1 MAASS
6 LEAVDSPHGSRLFIV
21 CGKNVEAETLQVAFR
36 PFGNVQNV
44 KVIREKGVAYVKYD
58 KASSA
63 ALAMENLNGAVLN
76 NGRGPKLK
84 VLLAEAPNTSRGMHP
99 PRPAEQEISSDPDNI
114 PPRSRLFIVVPKQA
128 DPQQINDAMSGY
140 EGLEYCKTDLVASK
154 GVVFCKFT
162 KASFALRALEDT
174 TGHGT
179 VGPYKVKCMLAEP
192 KTKRGRG
199 DGSPQDM
206 FSPLTQQTA
215 KLDYGINHHLPPDA
229 SHMPLDLPMGHA
241 LSPSPIGV
249 TDYSAISGLGS
260 LSGLGGFNHLGDA
273 ANLAA
278 NMQSHLS
285 AQVIAGAG
293 AYGGSSLT
301 GRYEAS
307 PDGSCLGGGGWGD
320 RHEVNALGFN
330 MNLGSLHTGNSAA
343 VTPHDSPSL
352 CKQRLFV
359 VVHKSVTQDVLAR
372 LFRKFNGMEYC
383 DLKKD
388 PATGRSKGFCFVNY
402 STPEAAAAAIAQL
415 NGIEFPPH
423 SNQRLKVMYAE
434 QLGARN
440 QGGSAGGA
448 PGSATHAAHAAAA
461 AHAAGGARSPMAMSL
476 QASTPSPVHTPLSP
490 SVGGL
495 GSDMNVASVQS
506 VQETLANM
514 SLPRVASGNGVDEL
528 EAARRMASPISS
540 GTQAAASAGIG
551 GVLGGAPGLGSPLA
565 GTAAAVVSPPMGSP
579 LSGAVASPLMPS
591 P

>member
-1 MAASS
+1 M
-6 LEAVDSPHGSRLFIV
+6 EAVDSPHGSRLFIV

-128 DPQQINDAMSGY
+128 DPSQINDSMAAY
-140 EGLEYCKTDLVASK
+140 DGLEYCKTDLVASK

-162 KASFALRALEDT
+162 KASSALRALEDV
-174 TGHGT
+174 TGRGT

-206 FSPLTQQTA
+206 FSPLQQQAA
-215 KLDYGINHHLPPDA
+215 KLDYGMNHHGLSADA
-229 SHMPLDLPMGHA
+229 THMPLELPMGHA
-241 LSPSPIGV
+241 LSPSPMGV
-249 TDYSAISGLGS
+249 TDYTISGLG
-260 LSGLGGFNHLGDA
+260 GLGGLSGFNHLGDA

-278 NMQSHLS
+278 NAMQSHLS
-285 AQVIAGAG
+285 AQVG
-293 AYGGSSLT
+293 
-301 GRYEAS
+301 
-307 PDGSCLGGGGWGD
+307 
-320 RHEVNALGFN
+320 ALGFN
-330 MNLGSLHTGNSAA
+330 MSLGSLHTNSTS
-343 VTPHDSPSL
+343 VTPHDSPTLS
-352 CKQRLFV
+352 KQRLFV

-402 STPEAAAAAIAQL
+402 STPEAAAAAIQQL

-434 QLGARN
+434 QLGVRSN
-440 QGGSAGGA
+440 A
-448 PGSATHAAHAAAA
+448 PGSASHHSHHSAMHAAHAAAA
-461 AHAAGGARSPMAMSL
+461 VHASGGARSPMAMSL
-476 QASTPSPVHTPLSP
+476 ANSSPSPVHTPLSP
-490 SVGGL
+490 GVSL
-495 GSDMNVASVQS
+495 TPDVAS

-514 SLPRVASGNGVDEL
+514 SMPRVASTNGVEEL

-540 GTQAAASAGIG
+540 GTPTNASGVEGMVEGVVAGVVEG
-551 GVLGGAPGLGSPLA
+551 VVEGVVLGVTAEMGGSPTLGGCLGA
-565 GTAAAVVSPPMGSP
+565 GNLLVM
-579 LSGAVASPLMPS
+579 
-591 P
+591 

>member
-1 MAASS
+1 MA
-6 LEAVDSPHGSRLFIV
+6 EVDSPPGSRLFIV

-128 DPQQINDAMSGY
+128 EPQQINDAIAAY
-140 EGLEYCKTDLVASK
+140 DGLEYCKTDLVASK

-162 KASFALRALEDT
+162 KASHALRALEDV
-174 TGHGT
+174 TGRGT

-206 FSPLTQQTA
+206 FSPLTQAT
-215 KLDYGINHHLPPDA
+215 KLDYGINHHLQQDA
-229 SHMPLDLPMGHA
+229 GHMGPLDLPMGHG
-241 LSPSPIGV
+241 LSPAQIGV
-249 TDYSAISGLGS
+249 PDYGAIGGLGGLGGLGS
-260 LSGLGGFNHLGDA
+260 FHNLGDA
-273 ANLAA
+273 NLA
-278 NMQSHLS
+278 
-285 AQVIAGAG
+285 VG
-293 AYGGSSLT
+293 
-301 GRYEAS
+301 
-307 PDGSCLGGGGWGD
+307 LG
-320 RHEVNALGFN
+320 HAFN
-330 MNLGSLHTGNSAA
+330 MNLGSLHTNSST
-343 VTPHDSPSL
+343 VTPHDSPTLS
-352 CKQRLFV
+352 KQRLFV
-359 VVHKSVTQDVLAR
+359 VVHKTVNQDVLAR

-434 QLGARN
+434 QLGVRN
-440 QGGSAGGA
+440 NNPNG
-448 PGSATHAAHAAAA
+448 PGSASHTSTGHHAAAA
-461 AHAAGGARSPMAMSL
+461 AAAAQVGGARSPMAMSL
-476 QASTPSPVHTPLSP
+476 QTSSPSPVHTPLSGAVNLSP
-490 SVGGL
+490 EAH
-495 GSDMNVASVQS
+495 VAS

-514 SLPRVASGNGVDEL
+514 SMPRVGSTNGVQEEL

-540 GTQAAASAGIG
+540 VARELMFNVAA
-551 GVLGGAPGLGSPLA
+551 
-565 GTAAAVVSPPMGSP
+565 
-579 LSGAVASPLMPS
+579 
-591 P
+591 

>member
-285 AQVIAGAG
+285 AQV
-293 AYGGSSLT
+293 
-301 GRYEAS
+301 
-307 PDGSCLGGGGWGD
+307 
-320 RHEVNALGFN
+320 NALGFN

>member
-1 MAASS
+1 MEQS
-6 LEAVDSPHGSRLFIV
+6 VDSPHGSRLFIV

-84 VLLAEAPNTSRGMHP
+84 VLLAEAPNTSRGMQP

-128 DPQQINDAMSGY
+128 DPQQINDAMAGY
-140 EGLEYCKTDLVASK
+140 DGIEYCKTDLVASK

-162 KASFALRALEDT
+162 KASYALRSLEDVT
-174 TGHGT
+174 ARGT

-206 FSPLTQQTA
+206 FSPLAQPAA
-215 KLDYGINHHLPPDA
+215 KLEYGINPHLQPDA
-229 SHMPLDLPMGHA
+229 THMQLDLPMGHA
-241 LSPSPIGV
+241 LSPGPIGV
-249 TDYSAISGLGS
+249 TDYTTISGLG
-260 LSGLGGFNHLGDA
+260 GLGGLGSFNHLNDA

-285 AQVIAGAG
+285 AQVG
-293 AYGGSSLT
+293 
-301 GRYEAS
+301 
-307 PDGSCLGGGGWGD
+307 
-320 RHEVNALGFN
+320 ALGFN
-330 MNLGSLHTGNSAA
+330 MGLGSLHTNSTS
-343 VTPHDSPSL
+343 VTPHDSPTLS
-352 CKQRLFV
+352 KQRLFV

-415 NGIEFPPH
+415 NGIEFPAH

-434 QLGARN
+434 QLGVRN
-440 QGGSAGGA
+440 NNNMAGSA
-448 PGSATHAAHAAAA
+448 SHHSHHSSHHAAAAA
-461 AHAAGGARSPMAMSL
+461 AHAQGARSPMAMSL

-490 SVGGL
+490 AVNLSPDVNV
-495 GSDMNVASVQS
+495 NVAS

-514 SLPRVASGNGVDEL
+514 SMPRVASANGVEEL

-540 GTQAAASAGIG
+540 GTAQSAGVVRTMAGAG
-551 GVLGGAPGLGSPLA
+551 GSPSLGSPWDP
-565 GTAAAVVSPPMGSP
+565 TSP
-579 LSGAVASPLMPS
+579 
-591 P
+591 

>member
-1 MAASS
+1 MA
-6 LEAVDSPHGSRLFIV
+6 EVDSPPGSRLFIV

-128 DPQQINDAMSGY
+128 EPQQINDAIAVY
-140 EGLEYCKTDLVASK
+140 DGLEYCKTDLVAAK

-162 KASFALRALEDT
+162 KASYALRALEDV
-174 TGHGT
+174 TGRGT

-206 FSPLTQQTA
+206 FSPLTQAT
-215 KLDYGINHHLPPDA
+215 KLDYGINHHLGPDA
-229 SHMPLDLPMGHA
+229 GHMGGLELPMGHG
-241 LSPSPIGV
+241 LSPAQIGV
-249 TDYSAISGLGS
+249 TDYGAISGLG
-260 LSGLGGFNHLGDA
+260 GLGGLGSFHNLGDA
-273 ANLAA
+273 NLA

-285 AQVIAGAG
+285 AQA
-293 AYGGSSLT
+293 
-301 GRYEAS
+301 
-307 PDGSCLGGGGWGD
+307 
-320 RHEVNALGFN
+320 VNALGFN
-330 MNLGSLHTGNSAA
+330 MSLGSLHTNSSA
-343 VTPHDSPSL
+343 VTPHDSPTLS
-352 CKQRLFV
+352 KQRLFV
-359 VVHKSVTQDVLAR
+359 VVHKTVNQDVLAR

-415 NGIEFPPH
+415 NGIEFPQH

-440 QGGSAGGA
+440 NANA
-448 PGSATHAAHAAAA
+448 PGSASHTSTGHHAAAA
-461 AHAAGGARSPMAMSL
+461 AAAAHVAGGARSPMAMSL
-476 QASTPSPVHTPLSP
+476 QTSSPSPVHTPLSQAVNLSP
-490 SVGGL
+490 EAH
-495 GSDMNVASVQS
+495 VAS

-514 SLPRVASGNGVDEL
+514 SMPRVGSTNGVQEEL

-540 GTQAAASAGIG
+540 
-551 GVLGGAPGLGSPLA
+551 
-565 GTAAAVVSPPMGSP
+565 
-579 LSGAVASPLMPS
+579 VARELMFNVA
-591 P
+591 

>member
-1 MAASS
+1 MES
-6 LEAVDSPHGSRLFIV
+6 VDSPPGSRLFIV

-36 PFGNVQNV
+36 PFGTVQNV

-128 DPQQINDAMSGY
+128 DPQHINESMASYD
-140 EGLEYCKTDLVASK
+140 GLEYCKTDLVASK

-162 KASFALRALEDT
+162 KASFALRALEDVASR
-174 TGHGT
+174 GT

-206 FSPLTQQTA
+206 FSPLTQAT

-229 SHMPLDLPMGHA
+229 AHMPLDLPMGHA

-249 TDYSAISGLGS
+249 TDYTTISGLG
-260 LSGLGGFNHLGDA
+260 GLGGLSGFNHLGDA
-273 ANLAA
+273 ANLA

-285 AQVIAGAG
+285 AQVGA
-293 AYGGSSLT
+293 L
-301 GRYEAS
+301 
-307 PDGSCLGGGGWGD
+307 
-320 RHEVNALGFN
+320 NFN
-330 MNLGSLHTGNSAA
+330 MGLSGLHTNSSN
-343 VTPHDSPSL
+343 VTPHDSPTLS
-352 CKQRLFV
+352 KQRLFV

-402 STPEAAAAAIAQL
+402 STPEAAATAIAQL

-434 QLGARN
+434 QLGVRSTN
-440 QGGSAGGA
+440 G
-448 PGSATHAAHAAAA
+448 PGSASHHSHHSAHTAHPVAAAQ
-461 AHAAGGARSPMAMSL
+461 GARSPMAMSQL
-476 QASTPSPVHTPLSP
+476 ASTPSPVHTPLSP
-490 SVGGL
+490 AVNLSPEV
-495 GSDMNVASVQS
+495 NVAS

-514 SLPRVASGNGVDEL
+514 SMPRVASANGVEEL

-540 GTQAAASAGIG
+540 VARELMFNVAA
-551 GVLGGAPGLGSPLA
+551 
-565 GTAAAVVSPPMGSP
+565 
-579 LSGAVASPLMPS
+579 
-591 P
+591 